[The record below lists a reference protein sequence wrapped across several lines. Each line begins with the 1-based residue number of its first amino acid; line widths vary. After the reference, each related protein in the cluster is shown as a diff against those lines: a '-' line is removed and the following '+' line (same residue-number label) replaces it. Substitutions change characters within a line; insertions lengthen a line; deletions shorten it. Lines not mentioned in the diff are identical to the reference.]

1 MEQKIEQKA
10 ALQPTSFRLSDEV
23 VSKFKEFANESGFN
37 QSDAL
42 AALLN
47 VAELNS
53 AKSMI
58 TDRAREIEGFQ
69 VKVNDLVG
77 MFTNSLLLNQTSE
90 QRIRE
95 ELADEIIKKELVN
108 TNLISQIAE
117 LKDKVE
123 SAKQIEDRLIVE
135 SKIKEDELSATMK
148 ETERAVSEANKL
160 SKVLEDYQSQLADQK
175 AEIMELRKL
184 EETNNRIVVE
194 IAEAQKRLN
203 EETRTIKALEG
214 ELKNA
219 HNQIEFFRNE
229 LAAAKEEY
237 KAEIQNIRAQHKS
250 ELIIAKEDARK
261 EAAEIKA
268 ESKSAMEEQQAKY
281 QSEIRDLKE
290 SFENL
295 EKAIKAEYKG
305 EIADIK
311 SQHNDE
317 IRSLREQ
324 HIEET
329 KELKAEIS
337 AAKKK

>member
-95 ELADEIIKKELVN
+95 ELADEISKKELVN
-108 TNLISQIAE
+108 TNLLSQIAE
-117 LKDKVE
+117 LKDKVA

-148 ETERAVSEANKL
+148 ETERAVSEANKM

-175 AEIMELRKL
+175 AEITELRKL
-184 EETNNRIVVE
+184 EETNNRLVVE

-203 EETRTIKALEG
+203 EEAHTIKALEG

-219 HNQIEFFRNE
+219 NNQIEFFRNE
-229 LAAAKEEY
+229 LAVAKEEH
-237 KAEIQNIRAQHKS
+237 KAELENIRAQHKS
-250 ELIIAKEDARK
+250 ELTIAKEDARK
-261 EAAEIKA
+261 EVVE
-268 ESKSAMEEQQAKY
+268 
-281 QSEIRDLKE
+281 
-290 SFENL
+290 
-295 EKAIKAEYKG
+295 IKAEYKG

>member
-47 VAELNS
+47 VAELNN

-95 ELADEIIKKELVN
+95 ELAEEIKKKDDVN
-108 TNLISQIAE
+108 AKLTSLIDDLEENIKAGKQEVLEITAE
-117 LKDKVE
+117 
-123 SAKQIEDRLIVE
+123 
-135 SKIKEDELSATMK
+135 IKTKNDELAAAQKQADKASK
-148 ETERAVSEANKL
+148 EAEKMGAIVDDYRVTIDTQKSEIAWLK
-160 SKVLEDYQSQLADQK
+160 E
-175 AEIMELRKL
+175 L
-184 EETNNRIVVE
+184 EETNNRLVVE
-194 IAEAQKRLN
+194 IAEAQERFN
-203 EETRTIKALEG
+203 EEAQTIKALEG

-229 LAAAKEEY
+229 LAAAKEEH
-237 KAEIQNIRAQHKS
+237 KAELENIRAQHKS
-250 ELIIAKEDARK
+250 ELTIAKEDARK
-261 EAAEIKA
+261 EAVEIKE
-268 ESKSAMEEQQAKY
+268 ESKRAMEEQRAKY
-281 QSEIRDLKE
+281 QAEIRDLKE
-290 SFENL
+290 SFENF
-295 EKAIKAEYKG
+295 EKAIKTEYKG

-311 SQHNDE
+311 SQHSDE
-317 IRSLREQ
+317 IRALREQ
-324 HIEET
+324 YIEET
-329 KELKAEIS
+329 KELKAEIN